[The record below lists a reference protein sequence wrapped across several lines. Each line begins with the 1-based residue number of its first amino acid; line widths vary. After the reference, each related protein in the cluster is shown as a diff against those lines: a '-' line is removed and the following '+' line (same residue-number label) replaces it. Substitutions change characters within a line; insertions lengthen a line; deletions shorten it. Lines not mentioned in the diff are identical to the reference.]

1 MRIFLWICLSVPGAL
16 AQPLPM
22 VGLLVDHVNRTI
34 RTITAGE
41 DGALAGQAR
50 LSEFDAAWATPD
62 GRTALLA
69 KSNTLYL
76 VRRLDGGIPVWRE
89 VRGDGPS
96 VARAAWSADSS
107 AVALYLPGEQRV
119 EFWKEKQGELR
130 RAFSVELAGVNERV
144 VSLAVA
150 PQAKAAFLATQGR
163 ESGTLWIL
171 QEGRE
176 PRMLMPLSRAGEV
189 QFAEGAV
196 YLADRGRNEVL
207 RYTGWDASP
216 RLDLLLTAG
225 HGLAD
230 PVGFALLPEEKKLV
244 VASAGTSQLLVL
256 DLRSNLLGPPVPL
269 EEPPARLE
277 RLGAAPLFLLDSTA
291 TPAPARVFDASTQR
305 LLAMAAEGD
314 PSETF

>member
-1 MRIFLWICLSVPGAL
+1 MRIPFWICLFASAAL

-22 VGLLVDHVNRTI
+22 AGVLVDHVNRTI
-34 RTITAGE
+34 RTVTAGE
-41 DGALAGQAR
+41 EIAR
-50 LSEFDAAWATPD
+50 SGRARVSEFDAAWATPD

-69 KSNTLYL
+69 RSGTLYL

-89 VRGDGPS
+89 VREDS
-96 VARAAWSADSS
+96 SAVARAAWSADSS
-107 AVALYLPGEQRV
+107 AVALYLPGEQKI
-119 EFWKEKQGELR
+119 EFWKQKQGELR
-130 RAFSVELAGVNERV
+130 HAFTVDLAGVNERV

-150 PQAKAAFLATQGR
+150 PEAKTAFLATQGR

-189 QFAEGAV
+189 QFAEGAL

-207 RYTGWDASP
+207 RYSGWDASP
-216 RLDLLLTAG
+216 RLDLLMTAG

-230 PVGFALLPEEKKLV
+230 PVGFALLTEERKLV
-244 VASAGTSQLLVL
+244 VASAGTSQLLTL
-256 DLRSNLLGPPVPL
+256 DLRSNQLAPPVPL

-291 TPAPARVFDASTQR
+291 AGGPARVYDASARR
-305 LLAMAAEGD
+305 LLPMAAD
-314 PSETF
+314 